1 MDSLLFIAK
10 QMMHLVLIFLILCF
24 RFFFKIQWTL
34 QYCHPRQLPHDAS
47 CLVLCSIWWVFTVL
61 LLVVT
66 VAAESVRPTSFGCLK
81 PVLNLATH
89 LQTDL
94 ILTIPIDITELTMNI
109 CYLKTKLRPIF
120 YRGPYFKCSVALFS
134 CHFEW
139 CNIKSTCQCGF
150 SKYLHGFQAK
160 KVKWHYILNT
170 PCHSYKD

>member
-24 RFFFKIQWTL
+24 RFFSKYNEHYNIVI
-34 QYCHPRQLPHDAS
+34 RGNS

-109 CYLKTKLRPIF
+109 CDLKTKLRPIF